1 MCLTFAVLPPPVQH
15 QRPPAVPLTRV
26 LDEAVALSIHIS
38 RTDFCVVNLDYK
50 VKIVLSS
57 VLSDIRDD

>member
-15 QRPPAVPLTRV
+15 QWSPAVPLTRV

-38 RTDFCVVNLDYK
+38 RTDFCVVNLD
-50 VKIVLSS
+50 
-57 VLSDIRDD
+57 

>member
-15 QRPPAVPLTRV
+15 QGSPAVPLTRV

-38 RTDFCVVNLDYK
+38 RADFCVVNLD
-50 VKIVLSS
+50 
-57 VLSDIRDD
+57 